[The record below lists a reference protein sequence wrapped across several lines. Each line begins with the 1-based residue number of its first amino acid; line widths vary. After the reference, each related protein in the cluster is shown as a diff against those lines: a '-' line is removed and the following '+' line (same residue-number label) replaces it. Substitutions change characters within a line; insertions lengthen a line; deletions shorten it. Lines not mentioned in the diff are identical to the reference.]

1 MSAILDPLIV
11 ALVVL
16 TALGILW
23 RLKRRKNSGCAQGCG
38 CNKK

>member
-1 MSAILDPLIV
+1 MSAVLDPLIV

-23 RLKRRKNSGCAQGCG
+23 RLKRRKTSGCGDGCG